1 MDLEQAEI
9 RIAKIETRLNAMEAK
24 QDEMHS
30 RVNAIYYAVAV
41 LIPTA
46 LANLIGTIV

>member
-1 MDLEQAEI
+1 MDLETAEK
-9 RIAKIETRLNAMEAK
+9 RITVIETRLDSMQAK

-30 RVNAIYYAVAV
+30 RINAIYYAVAV

>member
-1 MDLEQAEI
+1 MRLGNV
-9 RIAKIETRLNAMEAK
+9 ETRLSNLEK
-24 QDEMHS
+24 NQSEMQS
-30 RVNAIYYAVAV
+30 QVRAIYYAVAV